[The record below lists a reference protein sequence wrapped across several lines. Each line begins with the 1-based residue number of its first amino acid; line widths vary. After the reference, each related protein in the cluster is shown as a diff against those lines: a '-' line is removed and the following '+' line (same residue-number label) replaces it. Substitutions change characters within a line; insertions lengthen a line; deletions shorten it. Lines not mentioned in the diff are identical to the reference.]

1 MGAQDPPQTLP
12 HGACCRLRGQV
23 RFPGDPGSAPLGGAS
38 MKVVR
43 PLRQGSP
50 QLVFIS
56 LGGPQGHL

>member
-1 MGAQDPPQTLP
+1 MGAQDLPQTLP

-23 RFPGDPGSAPLGGAS
+23 GFPGDPGSAPRGGAS
-38 MKVVR
+38 MKVVQPR
-43 PLRQGSP
+43 GQGSP